1 MTAELVMVEV
11 PVRGLSGAAL
21 DWAVAKAEGL
31 EPALTPPNYGDRE
44 SLVYIVGTDPLYR
57 PSTDWSQGGPLR
69 DKYRVAV
76 YEVDQGNVAATLRG
90 ENPTFWID
98 EGGSDADAVGPTAL
112 IAICRAI
119 VESELGSTVTVPAC
133 LVCLSRPDPGE
144 GRPANEI

>member
-1 MTAELVMVEV
+1 MTSEIVMVDV
-11 PVRGLSGAAL
+11 PAKGLSGAAL

-57 PSTDWSQGGPLR
+57 PSTDWSLGGPLR

-76 YEVDQGNVAATLRG
+76 YEVFGGNVAAKLRG
-90 ENPTFWID
+90 ENPDPWID
-98 EGGSDADAVGPTAL
+98 EPEGYADAYGPTAL

-119 VESELGSTVTVPAC
+119 VASKLGDTVSVPAC
-133 LVCLSRPDPGE
+133 LMSLPGPGTSECRPSVE
-144 GRPANEI
+144 S